1 MGRQVDFQRAMK
13 GTVIAVPD
21 TKEQSKSITSQ
32 EAKIL
37 DRIREL
43 EYGAVEVIIKKGNPV
58 FVNTRKEEKLD

>member
-1 MGRQVDFQRAMK
+1 MK